1 MGMEDYM
8 LHEKIKLETTGSES
22 YACAETYLLSY
33 SEEIGIDTRPLV
45 IICPGGGYCFTSE
58 REAEMFALKWNGYG
72 YHAIV
77 LWYSVSPA
85 VYPTALKELAQ
96 VVKLAHNHAKEWYID
111 TEKIFV
117 QGSSAGGHLAA
128 SYGMFWN
135 RAFLAEETGL
145 SPAMLKP
152 AGMILNYP
160 VITSGEY
167 AHKESF
173 ENLLGEAY
181 EERKEELSLEKQV
194 SADTPPAFVWTTNE
208 DGLVPAENSLLLALA
223 MRREKIPVELHMY
236 MKGGHG
242 LGLASE
248 LTMGVNG
255 ENIEPSCQS
264 WFELAY
270 RWTQEILRRNGG

>member
-1 MGMEDYM
+1 M
-8 LHEKIKLETTGSES
+8 LHESIKLEVPGSEI
-22 YACAETYLLSY
+22 YANVVTYLISH

-58 REAEMFALKWNGYG
+58 REAEMFALKWNAYG
-72 YHAIV
+72 YHAMV
-77 LWYSVSPA
+77 VWYSVRPA
-85 VYPTALKELAQ
+85 VYPTALLELAS
-96 VVKLAHNHAKEWYID
+96 VVNMAREKAELWHID
-111 TEKIFV
+111 CDKIFI

-135 RAFLAEETGL
+135 RAFLADTL
-145 SPAMLKP
+145 KLQKSLLKP

-173 ENLLGEAY
+173 ENLLGDMY
-181 EERKEELSLEKQV
+181 EEQREELSLEKQV
-194 SADTPPAFVWTTNE
+194 SEDTPPAFVWTTNE
-208 DGLVPAENSLLLALA
+208 DDLVPAENSIMLALA
-223 MRREKIPVELHMY
+223 MRKEGIPVELHMY

-255 ENIEPSCQS
+255 ENIEPSCQN

-270 RWTQEILRRNGG
+270 VWTKEIIKGK